1 VAVIGL
7 SLWARLVT
15 GWERYAP
22 FRIMPTWPTPEFVP
36 SLMALSR
43 CAQDR
48 THRLLEPRGLCSLRL
63 TCVRTS
69 LNADR
74 PSFLAFWRYELPEGS
89 IVTWFALLPRA
100 WAWGSGPS
108 GGGWPPVLTSRAGR
122 IGWRTTEEAIE
133 AFYRAGGRPTAAWR
147 LLRDEGV
154 AVPSHTAFCRA
165 LERDLSPAERGYAR
179 HGEDGR
185 RRYSVYRRWEPKAR
199 NEVWETDHDELD
211 IKVLPLRGRRLVRPW
226 LTVIEDGFSRLVMGW
241 ALSLYPTSAEVLVAI
256 REGIVIDPERGPWG
270 GVPQLIRFDGGRE
283 FLANAVK
290 RAAGELGCAALP
302 AAPYSPHHKGKVER
316 LHRTI
321 GDRLIATLPHYTGA
335 PRRANGK
342 LYAQPAPLS
351 LPQLQTRVREFIDA
365 YNAEH
370 RHSSL
375 GGMTPA
381 EKWST
386 SAAPLEVI
394 EPERLRWMLLAD
406 QERKVLKD
414 GIHFENAIFIAPE
427 LTGIGGKTVEVRYMP
442 HDLRSIEV
450 FTEDGWLCTAYP
462 QDQLTREQAEAVIAQ
477 RREAAREMG
486 RRKAAA
492 SRKARARIAPLTAGG
507 TVQDIT
513 AIVRDRDHDAAKRDA
528 ETGELLEI
536 LGLADQLNKPIPPSS
551 QEQAEA

>member
-1 VAVIGL
+1 MRAEVVERRQAVLSRLIELRADGRLHSEVVCAAAESLGVGERSVWRWLAAGEYGPGKRSHWRMTPVAV
-7 SLWARLVT
+7 
-15 GWERYAP
+15 E
-22 FRIMPTWPTPEFVP
+22 
-36 SLMALSR
+36 AL
-43 CAQDR
+43 
-48 THRLLEPRGLCSLRL
+48 
-63 TCVRTS
+63 
-69 LNADR
+69 
-74 PSFLAFWRYELPEGS
+74 
-89 IVTWFALLPRA
+89 
-100 WAWGSGPS
+100 
-108 GGGWPPVLTSRAGR
+108 
-122 IGWRTTEEAIE
+122 
-133 AFYRAGGRPTAAWR
+133 YRAGGRPTAAWR
-147 LLRDEGV
+147 LLGEEGV
-154 AVPSHTAFCRA
+154 EVPSLPTFCRA
-165 LERDLSPAERGYAR
+165 VRRDVSPAERAYAR

-185 RRYSVYRRWEPKAR
+185 RRYSVYRRWEPTAR
-199 NEVWETDHDELD
+199 NDVWETDHDELEVN
-211 IKVLPLRGRRLVRPW
+211 VLPLRGTRLVRPW

-302 AAPYSPHHKGKVER
+302 TAPYSPYLKGKVER

-321 GDRLIATLPHYTGA
+321 GERLIATLPHYTGG
-335 PRRANGK
+335 PRQAEREAVCAAG
-342 LYAQPAPLS
+342 AADPAAVA
-351 LPQLQTRVREFIDA
+351 TRVREFVDA
-365 YNAEH
+365 YNTEH

-414 GIHFENAIFIAPE
+414 GIHFESAIFIAPE
-427 LTGIGGKTVEVRYMP
+427 ITGIGGRTVEVRYMP
-442 HDLRSIEV
+442 NDLRSIEV
-450 FTEDGWLCTAYP
+450 FTAEGWLCTAYP

-477 RREAAREMG
+477 RREAVREMG

-492 SRKARARIAPLTAGG
+492 SRKARARIAPLTANG

-513 AIVRDRDHDAAKRDA
+513 AIVRGRDHDADRRDA

-536 LGLADQLNKPIPPSS
+536 LGLAEQLNKPIPPSA